1 MPVICLLSLLC
12 VFVFQSTS
20 YAALPFEKQIAYRVA
35 LIEQWHN
42 GELIDTGLSL
52 KYFPGEIGS
61 LKKIRI
67 TVYSNEIGSSELR
80 AALWK
85 EAVLVLVRGKGVKY
99 VIGKSSSV
107 NGGLIDNIQIKHQ
120 LDILS
125 PPVKSDIF
133 INKET
138 RLAEGT
144 FTVQFAEPQ
153 HRRHRIPV
161 FSSIFENI
169 SGVFRAAPFSP
180 Y

>member
-1 MPVICLLSLLC
+1 MPAICILSLLC
-12 VFVFQSTS
+12 VFIFQSTS
-20 YAALPFEKQIAYRVA
+20 YAALPFERQIAYRVA

-52 KYFPGEIGS
+52 KHFAGEIGS

-67 TVYSNEIGSSELR
+67 TVYSSEIGSSELR

-85 EAVLVLVRGKGVKY
+85 EAVLVLVRAKGAKY
-99 VIGKSSSV
+99 VIGKSSSE
-107 NGGLIDNIQIKHQ
+107 NGDLTDNIQIKHQ

-133 INKET
+133 ISKET

-153 HRRHRIPV
+153 YRRHRIPA
-161 FSSIFENI
+161 FRSIFENI
-169 SGVFRAAPFSP
+169 GSVFSVTPFGLF
-180 Y
+180 

>member
-1 MPVICLLSLLC
+1 MPAICLLSLLC

-52 KYFPGEIGS
+52 QHVAGDIGN
-61 LKKIRI
+61 LEKIKI

-85 EAVLVLVRGKGVKY
+85 EAVLVLVRAKGAKY
-99 VIGKSSSV
+99 VIGKSSSK
-107 NGGLIDNIQIKHQ
+107 NGDLTDNIQIKHQ

-133 INKET
+133 INNET

-153 HRRHRIPV
+153 HRSYKIPE
-161 FSSIFENI
+161 FSSILGSI
-169 SGVFRAAPFSP
+169 GSVFSIVPFDL

>member
-52 KYFPGEIGS
+52 KHFAGEIGS

-67 TVYSNEIGSSELR
+67 TVYSSEIGSSELR

-85 EAVLVLVRGKGVKY
+85 EAVLVLVRAKGAKY

-107 NGGLIDNIQIKHQ
+107 NGGLTDNIQIKHQ

-125 PPVKSDIF
+125 PPNQAEVSIDEE
-133 INKET
+133 N
-138 RLAEGT
+138 RLAQGLFTIYYAELESSHST
-144 FTVQFAEPQ
+144 F
-153 HRRHRIPV
+153 
-161 FSSIFENI
+161 S
-169 SGVFRAAPFSP
+169 RAIKNLKKFFIVMPI
-180 Y
+180 

>member
-1 MPVICLLSLLC
+1 MPAICLLSLLY
-12 VFVFQSTS
+12 VFVFQSNS

-35 LIEQWHN
+35 LIEQWNN

-52 KYFPGEIGS
+52 QHVAGNIGS

-67 TVYSNEIGSSELR
+67 TVYSSEIGSSKLR
-80 AALWK
+80 ADLWK
-85 EAVLVLVRGKGVKY
+85 EAVLVLVRAKGVKY
-99 VIGKSSSV
+99 VIGKSLSK
-107 NGGLIDNIQIKHQ
+107 NGDLTDNIQIRHQ

-125 PPVKSDIF
+125 PPVKSDIS

-153 HRRHRIPV
+153 Q
-161 FSSIFENI
+161 
-169 SGVFRAAPFSP
+169 
-180 Y
+180 